1 MRRDTKL
8 RAACRDGST
17 RLGCRDVRMPP
28 PNCGGWVA
36 SILADKGRTGQVAPR
51 FGAAH
56 KPQGIIVGRR
66 FRGQVEPRTDC
77 ADQARSCTQHPS
89 PCCRVTALVSSA
101 ADGRAW
107 YDRPMTKL
115 LEQAIKAI
123 RRLPAKRQDEL
134 AAAMLEATKPS
145 PGGYTGAQ
153 LAAIDEG
160 IADADAGLLCRT
172 KTLRG
177 FLPAIVLHETQT
189 HHTGRTRPRKSCGIE
204 RFRPTLSQF
213 CFPIGEANQR
223 RNDRRAMPPHR
234 PRLVR
239 RRAPANREPE
249 GTGDF
254 CANSC
259 AKPSTVSRYAH
270 RTFT

>member
-123 RRLPAKRQDEL
+123 RRR
-134 AAAMLEATKPS
+134 
-145 PGGYTGAQ
+145 
-153 LAAIDEG
+153 AAIRELSWRRSTKVLRMTTL
-160 IADADAGLLCRT
+160 AVLCRT

-239 RRAPANREPE
+239 RRAPANRKPE

-270 RTFT
+270 RALT